1 MGLLLLETR
10 DCNLIYEFNKGS
22 TLRVM
27 IMKTKRKPKKAVVN
41 PLKVVLVEQGST
53 IITHIYR
60 SRENFR
66 LDEKARY
73 DKVIARIIEK
83 LEQHYGH

>member
-27 IMKTKRKPKKAVVN
+27 IMKSKRKPKKAVVN

-73 DKVIARIIEK
+73 DKVIARIIK
-83 LEQHYGH
+83 RPEQHYGH

>member
-1 MGLLLLETR
+1 
-10 DCNLIYEFNKGS
+10 
-22 TLRVM
+22 
-27 IMKTKRKPKKAVVN
+27 MKTKRRPKKAVVN

-73 DKVIARIIEK
+73 DKIIARIIK
-83 LEQHYGH
+83 RPKQHYGH

>member
-27 IMKTKRKPKKAVVN
+27 IMKSKKRPKKATVN

-66 LDEKARY
+66 LNEKSRY

-83 LEQHYGH
+83 PEQHYGH